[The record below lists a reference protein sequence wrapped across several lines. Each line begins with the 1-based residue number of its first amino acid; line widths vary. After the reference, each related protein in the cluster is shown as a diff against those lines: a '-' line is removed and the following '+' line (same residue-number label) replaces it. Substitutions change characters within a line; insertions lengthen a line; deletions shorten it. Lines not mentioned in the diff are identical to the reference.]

1 MPEDPATRDRE
12 YTTGVISARAIV
24 ALLIA
29 ALLLGLTPA
38 AYSDAPD
45 PTWLAGYWDDDD
57 FDNAVVVIV
66 APCATDVPAP
76 VSRKPLFAP
85 GAPLDSVEPFD
96 RQPPLL
102 AAVFARAPPVAPSPH
117 C

>member
-1 MPEDPATRDRE
+1 MPIYDDCRHVFPFPLC
-12 YTTGVISARAIV
+12 RAVV
-24 ALLIA
+24 AILVA
-29 ALLLGLTPA
+29 ALIGLTPV
-38 AYSDAPD
+38 AYSDAAD
-45 PTWLAGYWDDDD
+45 PSWFAGYWDDDD

-66 APCATDVPAP
+66 APCAIDVRAP

-85 GAPLDSVEPFD
+85 GAPLDPVDPFD

-102 AAVFARAPPVAPSPH
+102 AAASARAPPVATSPH

>member
-1 MPEDPATRDRE
+1 
-12 YTTGVISARAIV
+12 VVSVRALV

-29 ALLLGLTPA
+29 ALLLGLTPV

-45 PTWLAGYWDDDD
+45 PTWLAGYWDGDD
-57 FDNAVVVIV
+57 FDNAVVCIA
-66 APCATDVPAP
+66 APCAIG
-76 VSRKPLFAP
+76 RKPLFVP
-85 GAPLDSVEPFD
+85 GAPLDSVDPCD

-117 C
+117 S